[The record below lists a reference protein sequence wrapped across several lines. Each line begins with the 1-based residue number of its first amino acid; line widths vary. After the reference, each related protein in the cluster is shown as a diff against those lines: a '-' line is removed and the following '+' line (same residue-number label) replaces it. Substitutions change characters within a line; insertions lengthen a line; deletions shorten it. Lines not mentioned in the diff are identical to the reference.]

1 MKLLSISEVGRQ
13 MGVRPS
19 TIRYYEQIGILLP
32 PERLGGKRRYDRS
45 ILFRLAVIEH
55 ARQTG
60 FTLDEIRH
68 LFFGFQTR
76 VLPSERWRKMADKKL
91 SELDQLMT
99 RIQTMQELL
108 QRMHNCR
115 CAGLEEC
122 GEKILA
128 HRCSKDYSREAAGSN
143 A

>member
-1 MKLLSISEVGRQ
+1 MKRLTISEVASQIGI
-13 MGVRPS
+13 RPS

-32 PERLGGKRRYDRS
+32 PDRVGGQRRYEQS
-45 ILFRLAVIEH
+45 VIWRLAVIQR

-60 FTLDEIRH
+60 FTLDEIRY

-76 VLPSERWRKMADKKL
+76 VPPSERWRKMADKKL
-91 SELDQLMT
+91 AELEQMMK

-108 QRMHNCR
+108 KRMPNCR
-115 CAGLEEC
+115 CNGLEEC

-128 HRCSKDYSREAAGSN
+128 YRSSKS
-143 A
+143 